1 MTVTVRRSTPRLDK
15 ARSLVAGINGS
26 WRIEPECSETS
37 RNKLLWLAR
46 GGRDFTAPSPEM
58 TRTAVRFVDAEMSF
72 EPGASPAKLMAAAA
86 EGIKAEVLLRFAAQK
101 GNLRPLT
108 ARYLARKIARG
119 LDRRIGI
126 ATRALVTDLAN
137 SPWRAR
143 R

>member
-1 MTVTVRRSTPRLDK
+1 MSVKVTRSTPRLDK
-15 ARSLVAGINGS
+15 ARALVAGINGS
-26 WRIEPECSETS
+26 WRVEPECTEDS
-37 RNKLLWLAR
+37 RNKLAWLAR
-46 GGRDFTAPSPEM
+46 GGRDFMAPTPEM
-58 TRTAVRFVDAEMSF
+58 TRTAVRFVDAELSF

-86 EGIKAEVLLRFAAQK
+86 AGIKAEVLLRFTGQK

-108 ARYLARKIARG
+108 AQYLARKIARG